1 MTRSILHRNAVIP
14 ARGLAARRSAHL
26 CDRVVQNLDTGRS
39 SMDVN
44 TGVTEREGRVSNR
57 EAFDDYMTRS
67 YIPRPRRH
75 RSAGIYCE
83 RDARRA
89 HTVRSVS

>member
-1 MTRSILHRNAVIP
+1 
-14 ARGLAARRSAHL
+14 
-26 CDRVVQNLDTGRS
+26 
-39 SMDVN
+39 MDVN
-44 TGVTEREGRVSNR
+44 TGITEREGGVSNR